1 MRLCNVH
8 RGLVM
13 RSKILDNLDKEEWSK
28 TSNISEKVS
37 VTSSTVLYHLR
48 NMEREEIVER
58 SPTGQG
64 WRFIPTQ
71 QVELT
76 EYLTK
81 KSRKK

>member
-1 MRLCNVH
+1 MRLRNVR

-13 RSKILDNLDKEEWSK
+13 RSKILENLDKEHWNK
-28 TSNISEKVS
+28 TSKIAEIVNI
-37 VTSSTVLYHLR
+37 TPSTVLYHLR

-58 SPTGQG
+58 SPKGNG
-64 WRFIPTQ
+64 WRYSPIQ
-71 QVELT
+71 QIELT